1 MNTFCFSFLS
11 YLMFFN
17 FCIYFFLV
25 GIPIGIATSEAKL
38 QICTTTAGIRKYKSI
53 IKKNENNHDKIVLLA
68 KKLKTLEALISEAL
82 FDSYINHNQFVL
94 VDNVLIS
101 E

>member
-1 MNTFCFSFLS
+1 M
-11 YLMFFN
+11 
-17 FCIYFFLV
+17 V

-38 QICTTTAGIRKYKSI
+38 ENCTTTAGITEYKSI
-53 IKKNENNHDKIVLLA
+53 IKKNKNNHDKIVLLA